1 MPYANKKQKYEYIDQ
16 YAKEHYTSLL
26 LKMIPEHAEMI
37 RTAAA
42 KAGQSNSQYVLQ
54 AVRERMARDAAEQT
68 D

>member
-1 MPYANKKQKYEYIDQ
+1 MPYADKKKQGEYASE
-16 YAKEHYTSLL
+16 YSKSHYYSLQI
-26 LKMIPEHAEMI
+26 KMTPENADLI
-37 RTAAA
+37 RFLAA